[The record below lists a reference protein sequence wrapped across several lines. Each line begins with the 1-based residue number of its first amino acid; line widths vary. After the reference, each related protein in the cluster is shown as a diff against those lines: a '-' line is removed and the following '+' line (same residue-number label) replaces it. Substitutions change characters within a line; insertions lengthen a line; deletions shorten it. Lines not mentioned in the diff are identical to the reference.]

1 MPVVMGKSRVRGVPA
16 VLGQFP
22 ASCMAEEISTPGEG
36 QIKGL
41 LTFAAN
47 PALSSPD
54 SEKLAQALPLPE
66 CMVSLDNYLNETT
79 RHAHVIFPSPSFL
92 ESAHFDMWSWVFCL
106 TSGGHFSPAI
116 FTTVDRPEHWRVIAR
131 ICGIIGG
138 KPEPDVEGSDDG
150 YFRAHDRNVR
160 VSGQSVSVSVSTGV
174 RRMPK
179 KKTQAQ

>member
-1 MPVVMGKSRVRGVPA
+1 MWSRPVAPLVDILATLPEGMPVVMGKSLVRGVPA

-54 SEKLAQALPLPE
+54 SEKLAQALPLLE

-92 ESAHFDMWSWVFCL
+92 ARKSTRLNS
-106 TSGGHFSPAI
+106 SPYCA
-116 FTTVDRPEHWRVIAR
+116 
-131 ICGIIGG
+131 
-138 KPEPDVEGSDDG
+138 
-150 YFRAHDRNVR
+150 Y
-160 VSGQSVSVSVSTGV
+160 
-174 RRMPK
+174 
-179 KKTQAQ
+179 